1 MRYTP
6 KQIEKYQRQRY
17 ITFLEKVTKNLFK
30 MFRDETTTQ
39 ENFLKK
45 FEELHKKIDEQVEIQ
60 LNSEYHQ
67 QMKNYIERLKVEVQS
82 ETFDLDDI
90 REANMT
96 LLNRL
101 QKLKNGTTYKKDKHK
116 HSSKNQDWG

>member
-1 MRYTP
+1 MRYTL

-30 MFRDETTTQ
+30 MFRDEKTTQ
-39 ENFLKK
+39 EQFLKK
-45 FEELHKKIDEQVEIQ
+45 FDELKKKLDLQIEIQ

-67 QMKNYIERLKVEVQS
+67 QMKEYIERLDNELKAE
-82 ETFDLDDI
+82 FKLDDI

-101 QKLKNGTTYKKDKHK
+101 QKLKNGISYKKDKHK

>member
-17 ITFLEKVTKNLFK
+17 ITFLEKITKNLFR

-39 ENFLKK
+39 EQFLKK
-45 FEELHKKIDEQVEIQ
+45 FSELKTKLDEQVEVK
-60 LNSEYHQ
+60 LNSEYHK
-67 QMKNYIERLKVEVQS
+67 QMKAYIERLES
-82 ETFDLDDI
+82 ELKDEFKLDNI

-101 QKLKNGTTYKKDKHK
+101 QKLKNGTSYKKDKHRYRE
-116 HSSKNQDWG
+116 KNQDWG

>member
-30 MFRDETTTQ
+30 MFRDEKVTQ
-39 ENFLKK
+39 EQFLKK
-45 FEELHKKIDEQVEIQ
+45 FDELVKKLDEQVSIQ
-60 LNSEYHQ
+60 LNSEYHH
-67 QMKNYIERLKVEVQS
+67 QMKSYIERLRVEVQS
-82 ETFDLDDI
+82 EFKLNDI

-101 QKLKNGTTYKKDKHK
+101 QKLKNGSSYKKDKHK
-116 HSSKNQDWG
+116 HKSQNQDWG

>member
-1 MRYTP
+1 MRYTE

-30 MFRDETTTQ
+30 MFRDEKTTQ
-39 ENFLKK
+39 EQFIKKFSELKK
-45 FEELHKKIDEQVEIQ
+45 KLDEQVSIQ

-67 QMKNYIERLKVEVQS
+67 QMKSYIERLTQEI
-82 ETFDLDDI
+82 EIEFILDDI

-101 QKLKNGTTYKKDKHK
+101 QKLKNGSSYKKDKHK
-116 HSSKNQDWG
+116 HKNQNQDWG

>member
-1 MRYTP
+1 MRYTA

-30 MFRDETTTQ
+30 MFRDEKTTQ
-39 ENFLKK
+39 EQFLKK
-45 FEELHKKIDEQVEIQ
+45 FEELKKKLDEQVAIQ
-60 LNSEYHQ
+60 LNSEYHH
-67 QMKNYIERLKVEVQS
+67 QMKAYIDRLTQEVQS
-82 ETFDLDDI
+82 EFKLDDI
-90 REANMT
+90 RDANMT

-101 QKLKNGTTYKKDKHK
+101 QKLKNGTSYKKDKHK

>member
-1 MRYTP
+1 MRYTE

-30 MFRDETTTQ
+30 MFRDEKTTQ
-39 ENFLKK
+39 EQFLTKFTELKK
-45 FEELHKKIDEQVEIQ
+45 KLDEQVAIQ

-67 QMKNYIERLKVEVQS
+67 QMKSYIDRLTLEVES
-82 ETFDLDDI
+82 EFSLNDI

-101 QKLKNGTTYKKDKHK
+101 QKLKNGTSYKKDKHK
-116 HSSKNQDWG
+116 HKEKNQDWG

>member
-1 MRYTP
+1 MRYTE

-30 MFRDETTTQ
+30 MFREETTTQ
-39 ENFLKK
+39 EQFLKK
-45 FEELHKKIDEQVEIQ
+45 FQELKRKLNEQVEIQ

-67 QMKNYIERLKVEVQS
+67 QMKTYIDQLSLEVEQ
-82 ETFDLDDI
+82 TFVLDDI

-101 QKLKNGTTYKKDKHK
+101 QKLKNGTSYKKEKHK
-116 HSSKNQDWG
+116 NESKNQDWG

>member
-30 MFRDETTTQ
+30 MFRDEKTTQ
-39 ENFLKK
+39 EQFLKK
-45 FEELHKKIDEQVEIQ
+45 FKELTQKVDEQVEIQ

-67 QMKNYIERLKVEVQS
+67 QMKSYIERLKLEIELS
-82 ETFDLDDI
+82 DFNLNDI

-101 QKLKNGTTYKKDKHK
+101 QKLKNGTSYKKDKHK
-116 HSSKNQDWG
+116 HKSRNQDWG

>member
-30 MFRDETTTQ
+30 MFRDEKTTQ
-39 ENFLKK
+39 EQFLKK
-45 FEELHKKIDEQVEIQ
+45 FDELKTKLNEQVEIQ
-60 LNSEYHQ
+60 LNSEYHH
-67 QMKNYIERLKVEVQS
+67 QMKAYIDQLTLEVEREFV
-82 ETFDLDDI
+82 LDNI

-101 QKLKNGTTYKKDKHK
+101 QKLKNGTSYKKDKHRNE
-116 HSSKNQDWG
+116 SKNQDWG

>member
-1 MRYTP
+1 MRYTE

-30 MFRDETTTQ
+30 MFRDEKTTQ

-45 FEELHKKIDEQVEIQ
+45 FKELTKKVDEQVEIQ

-67 QMKNYIERLKVEVQS
+67 QMKSYIERLKIEIAH
-82 ETFDLDDI
+82 EDFDLEDI

-101 QKLKNGTTYKKDKHK
+101 QKLKNGTSYKKDKHK
-116 HSSKNQDWG
+116 HKSKNQD

>member
-1 MRYTP
+1 MRYTE

-30 MFRDETTTQ
+30 MFRDEKTTQ
-39 ENFLKK
+39 EIFLKK
-45 FEELHKKIDEQVEIQ
+45 FKELTKKVDEQVEIK

-67 QMKNYIERLKVEVQS
+67 QMKSYIEHLKIEITH
-82 ETFDLDDI
+82 EDFDLEDI

-101 QKLKNGTTYKKDKHK
+101 QKLKNGTSYKKDKHK
-116 HSSKNQDWG
+116 HKSRNQDWG

>member
-6 KQIEKYQRQRY
+6 KQVEKYQRQRY
-17 ITFLEKVTKNLFK
+17 ITFLEKVTKNLFR
-30 MFRDETTTQ
+30 MFRDEKTTQ
-39 ENFLKK
+39 EQFLKK
-45 FEELHKKIDEQVEIQ
+45 FRELKKKLDEQVEIQ

-67 QMKNYIERLKVEVQS
+67 QMKDYIERLDNELKDE
-82 ETFDLDDI
+82 FKLDDM

-101 QKLKNGTTYKKDKHK
+101 QKLKNGTSYKKDKHRYK
-116 HSSKNQDWG
+116 EKNQDWG

>member
-30 MFRDETTTQ
+30 MFRDEKTTKEQ
-39 ENFLKK
+39 FLKK
-45 FEELHKKIDEQVEIQ
+45 FDELVKKLNEQVDIQ

-67 QMKNYIERLKVEVQS
+67 QMKSYIERLKLEVQS
-82 ETFDLDDI
+82 EFKLDDI

-101 QKLKNGTTYKKDKHK
+101 QKLKNGNSYKKDKHK
-116 HSSKNQDWG
+116 HRSQNQDWG

>member
-1 MRYTP
+1 MRYTE

-30 MFRDETTTQ
+30 MFRDEETTQ
-39 ENFLKK
+39 TQFLTKFTELKK
-45 FEELHKKIDEQVEIQ
+45 KLDEQVSIQ

-67 QMKNYIERLKVEVQS
+67 QMKSYIDRLTFEIES
-82 ETFDLDDI
+82 EFSLDDI

-101 QKLKNGTTYKKDKHK
+101 QKLKNGTSYKKDKHK
-116 HSSKNQDWG
+116 HKEKNQDWG

>member
-1 MRYTP
+1 MRYTE

-30 MFRDETTTQ
+30 MFRDEKTTQ
-39 ENFLKK
+39 EQFLKK
-45 FEELHKKIDEQVEIQ
+45 FKELTKKVDEQVEIQ

-67 QMKNYIERLKVEVQS
+67 QMKSYIERLKIEITH
-82 ETFDLDDI
+82 EDFDLEDI

-101 QKLKNGTTYKKDKHK
+101 QKLKNGTSYKKDKHK
-116 HSSKNQDWG
+116 HKSRNQDWG

>member
-30 MFRDETTTQ
+30 MFRDEKTTQ
-39 ENFLKK
+39 EQFLKK
-45 FEELHKKIDEQVEIQ
+45 FNELKKKLNEQVEIQ
-60 LNSEYHQ
+60 LNSEYHH
-67 QMKNYIERLKVEVQS
+67 QMKAYIEQLTLEVEK
-82 ETFDLDDI
+82 EFILDDI

-101 QKLKNGTTYKKDKHK
+101 QKLKNGTSYKKDKHRNE
-116 HSSKNQDWG
+116 SKNQDWG

>member
-39 ENFLKK
+39 EKFLKK
-45 FEELHKKIDEQVEIQ
+45 FEELHKKVDEQVTIQ

-67 QMKNYIERLKVEVQS
+67 QMKSYIERLKLEVQS
-82 ETFDLDDI
+82 EAFDLEDI

-101 QKLKNGTTYKKDKHK
+101 QKLKNGTSYRKDKHK
-116 HSSKNQDWG
+116 HKEKNQDWG

>member
-30 MFRDETTTQ
+30 MFRDEATTQ
-39 ENFLKK
+39 EQFLKK
-45 FEELHKKIDEQVEIQ
+45 FNELKVKLDEQVDIQ

-67 QMKNYIERLKVEVQS
+67 QMKAYIERLHNEVES
-82 ETFDLDDI
+82 EFQLDNI
-90 REANMT
+90 REANMSH
-96 LLNRL
+96 LNRL
-101 QKLKNGTTYKKDKHK
+101 QKLKNGTSYKKDKHK
-116 HSSKNQDWG
+116 YKEKNQDWG

>member
-1 MRYTP
+1 MRYTE

-30 MFRDETTTQ
+30 MFRDEETTQ
-39 ENFLKK
+39 EQFLKK
-45 FEELHKKIDEQVEIQ
+45 FKELKKKLNEQVEIQ
-60 LNSEYHQ
+60 LNSEYHH
-67 QMKNYIERLKVEVQS
+67 QMKTYIDRLSLEVEQ
-82 ETFDLDDI
+82 EFILDDI

-101 QKLKNGTTYKKDKHK
+101 QKLKNGTSYKKDKHK
-116 HSSKNQDWG
+116 NKSKNQDWG

>member
-1 MRYTP
+1 MRYTA

-30 MFRDETTTQ
+30 MFRDEKTTQ
-39 ENFLKK
+39 EQFLRK
-45 FEELHKKIDEQVEIQ
+45 FEELKKKLDEQVAIQ
-60 LNSEYHQ
+60 LNSEYHH
-67 QMKNYIERLKVEVQS
+67 QMKAYIERLSQEIQS
-82 ETFDLDDI
+82 EFKLDDI
-90 REANMT
+90 RDANMT

-101 QKLKNGTTYKKDKHK
+101 QKLKNGTSYKKDKHK

>member
-1 MRYTP
+1 MRYTA

-30 MFRDETTTQ
+30 MFRDESTTQ
-39 ENFLKK
+39 EQFLKK
-45 FEELHKKIDEQVEIQ
+45 FNELKKKLNEQEEVQ
-60 LNSEYHQ
+60 LTSEYHH
-67 QMKNYIERLKVEVQS
+67 QMKNYIDQLS
-82 ETFDLDDI
+82 LETQKEFVLDDI

-101 QKLKNGTTYKKDKHK
+101 QKLKNGTSYKKEKHK
-116 HSSKNQDWG
+116 NKNQDQDWG

>member
-1 MRYTP
+1 MKYTP

-30 MFRDETTTQ
+30 MFRDTKTTQ
-39 ENFLKK
+39 VQFLKK
-45 FEELHKKIDEQVEIQ
+45 FKELKLKLDEQVAIR
-60 LNSEYHQ
+60 LDSEYHQ
-67 QMKNYIERLKVEVQS
+67 QMKSYIERLEQ
-82 ETFDLDDI
+82 ETKYEFNLENV

-101 QKLKNGTTYKKDKHK
+101 QKLKNGTSYKKEKHK
-116 HSSKNQDWG
+116 YKSQNQDWG

>member
-30 MFRDETTTQ
+30 MFRDEKTTQ
-39 ENFLKK
+39 EQFLKK
-45 FEELHKKIDEQVEIQ
+45 FDELVKKLDEQVTIQ
-60 LNSEYHQ
+60 LNSEYHH
-67 QMKNYIERLKVEVQS
+67 QMKAYIERLKLEIQS
-82 ETFDLDDI
+82 EFKLDDI

-101 QKLKNGTTYKKDKHK
+101 QKLKNGSSYKKDKHK
-116 HSSKNQDWG
+116 YKSQNQDWG